1 MMDGL
6 NLDPG
11 LRKAYNQQ
19 THQRLIAE
27 SARARLIESA
37 KNQDPSQ
44 NEVIQYSMVEKLK
57 AIGQI
62 VRESGSNI
70 ITVIRAKNETIN
82 A

>member
-1 MMDGL
+1 MDGL

-27 SARARLIESA
+27 STFARLTKSA
-37 KNQDPSQ
+37 NNQDSSQ
-44 NEVIQYSMVEKLK
+44 KEAFQLSFLGKLK

-62 VRESGSNI
+62 IKESGSNI
-70 ITVIRAKNETIN
+70 ITVIRANNDTVNI
-82 A
+82 

>member
-1 MMDGL
+1 MDGL

-27 SARARLIESA
+27 STYARLTKSVKDQE
-37 KNQDPSQ
+37 PYQ
-44 NEVIQYSMVEKLK
+44 NEVIRLSLAGKFK

-70 ITVIRAKNETIN
+70 ISVIRANSDTKY